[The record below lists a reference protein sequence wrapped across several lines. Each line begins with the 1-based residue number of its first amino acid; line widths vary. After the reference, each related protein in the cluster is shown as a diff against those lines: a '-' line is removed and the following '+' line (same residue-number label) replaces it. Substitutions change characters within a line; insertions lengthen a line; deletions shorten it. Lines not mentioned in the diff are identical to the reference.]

1 GADDGGQERVKES
14 LGHEALDQVLSPHP
28 QGTGHPHLSLPLLRE
43 HDEDVHDQQDARDDR
58 EETEEDEHLAEP
70 IHALRRTLDGVCLRL
85 RNREGGTRREVRTD
99 LSDGRIGPKVPNL
112 LPAGVRNEDRV
123 DLTRHPEVRL
133 EGIEAEEE
141 VVPIVPSA
149 SPFVSDDLE
158 HRDGNRDEPSRPT
171 EVQGEFIA
179 RLRLDGLGELR
190 IDDRLRRAEA
200 GPRPR
205 GPVRPDEGTEVP
217 SLIEADQGHRW
228 IEEPGRSVY
237 HGPVQLNPRCER
249 RDVGHRPEVCRQGIV
264 DAHVEGQPASLRGGD
279 EDRLVDE
286 VEGTKH
292 GAPDRGIEG
301 GLDDERRGD
310 DRGPDQEA
318 RDDDRDLGLAAEE
331 CAHADRRRE
340 PRSSA
345 NTMSGSFTR
354 ARAIATLCCCPPLS
368 SAGFFIGTSLRPTA
382 TSAATAFCRAGFGS
396 TPRTSSGSSTFS
408 TVRRTGNRL

>member
-1 GADDGGQERVKES
+1 
-14 LGHEALDQVLSPHP
+14 
-28 QGTGHPHLSLPLLRE
+28 LRE

-190 IDDRLRRAEA
+190 IDDRLRCAEA

-217 SLIEADQGHRW
+217 IRRPATTIATWVLRRQKLPTPIRSGNRFRPAQPRTARQVPVTRI
-228 IEEPGRSVY
+228 RSVRSVSI
-237 HGPVQLNPRCER
+237 GPL
-249 RDVGHRPEVCRQGIV
+249 
-264 DAHVEGQPASLRGGD
+264 
-279 EDRLVDE
+279 
-286 VEGTKH
+286 
-292 GAPDRGIEG
+292 
-301 GLDDERRGD
+301 
-310 DRGPDQEA
+310 
-318 RDDDRDLGLAAEE
+318 
-331 CAHADRRRE
+331 
-340 PRSSA
+340 RSSSDGP
-345 NTMSGSFTR
+345 TSGSR
-354 ARAIATLCCCPPLS
+354 R
-368 SAGFFIGTSLRPTA
+368 SA
-382 TSAATAFCRAGFGS
+382 
-396 TPRTSSGSSTFS
+396 SGSPVPS
-408 TVRRTGNRL
+408 GC